1 MQQKHQD
8 PKLNKAG
15 AFYRYTTMAMQ
26 MMLTMLV
33 FVFAG
38 FYIDKWLELK
48 FPVFTLVLTL
58 AGVAGALYSVIRNL
72 LK

>member
-1 MQQKHQD
+1 MQQKRQD
-8 PKLNKAG
+8 QKLNKAG
-15 AFYRYTTMAMQ
+15 TFYRYTTMAMQ

-38 FYIDKWLELK
+38 YYTDKWLKLE
-48 FPVFTLVLTL
+48 FPVFTLILTL
-58 AGVAGALYSVIRNL
+58 AGVAGALYNAVRSL